1 MNRKCNAVDKIKI
14 FNIALLIRKTVN
26 FFLHRNLRNLLLEG
40 NNVESLPLELGKLRF
55 ISCNCLIWFYHEDE

>member
-1 MNRKCNAVDKIKI
+1 MNWIFNAVDKIKI
-14 FNIALLIRKTVN
+14 FNIGLLIKKTVN

-55 ISCNCLIWFYHEDE
+55 YKLSLFNLVLS